1 MEMGICFSDIPSK
14 FGHELSQN
22 MQDYTGS
29 TRTRCGF
36 FKLRVLI
43 LHDTLPSWFLYTI
56 LRQLPFHSWMSYL
69 QIYSVHPVFWNAF
82 KWPIHMDLLHQK
94 TTYSK
99 IPTSFHFWLPLLC
112 WWWFYWI
119 SLQLSQF
126 WFCVRLWQATELY
139 LFSWYQRLMWLSCV
153 FLSILLLDSLVE
165 LFVFWS
171 SLLNSQDWVQTCLQ
185 SLSCLC

>member
-56 LRQLPFHSWMSYL
+56 LRQLPVHSWMSYL
-69 QIYSVHPVFWNAF
+69 QIYSDHQVF
-82 KWPIHMDLLHQK
+82 
-94 TTYSK
+94 
-99 IPTSFHFWLPLLC
+99 
-112 WWWFYWI
+112 
-119 SLQLSQF
+119 
-126 WFCVRLWQATELY
+126 
-139 LFSWYQRLMWLSCV
+139 
-153 FLSILLLDSLVE
+153 
-165 LFVFWS
+165 
-171 SLLNSQDWVQTCLQ
+171 
-185 SLSCLC
+185 